1 MKVVIPLAGKGT
13 RLRPH
18 TYVTP
23 KPLLRVGGRPVM
35 SYILDDLKAL
45 GVEEIVFITGYLK
58 NEIEAYIGGE
68 YPGFRSHFVEQ
79 AVQNGTAGAVKLAQ
93 PFIDEELL
101 IIFVDTLF
109 DADLSIVRNLPEDV
123 AGVVWTK
130 HVQDYQ
136 RFGVVVT
143 DGEGFMKRI
152 VEKPEDPISK
162 LANIGLYFIRD
173 WRLLFDGIDHALGGP
188 KGPGEEFY
196 LTDAFQYMID
206 HGARLKTVEVQGW
219 YDCGKPETL
228 LETNRHLLE
237 TGRAHRPVGG
247 YGVRIHDPVR
257 VAEGVDLDDVELGPN
272 VTIEQGSVVRGS
284 AIRDA
289 IVGEDVRIEG
299 ARLHDSLI
307 GDRGVVTGV
316 RGSVNVV
323 DDSAIVGDEE
333 IVGDD
338 GNGGTS
344 G

>member
-35 SYILDDLKAL
+35 SYILDDLNAL

-58 NEIEAYIGGE
+58 DKIEAYIARE

-79 AVQNGTAGAVKLAQ
+79 AVQNGTAGAVKLAE
-93 PFIDEELL
+93 PYIDEELF

-109 DADLSIVRNLPEDV
+109 DTDLSIVRTQPEEL
-123 AGVVWTK
+123 AGVIWAK
-130 HVQDYQ
+130 HVEDYQ
-136 RFGVVVT
+136 RFGVIVT
-143 DGEGFMKRI
+143 DNDGFMKRI
-152 VEKPEDPISK
+152 VEKPRDPISK
-162 LANIGLYFIRD
+162 LANIGLYYIRD
-173 WRLLFDGIDHALGGP
+173 WRLLFEGIDHTLGGP

-237 TGRAHRPVGG
+237 TGRAHRPEGG
-247 YGVRIHDPVR
+247 HRVRIHDPVR
-257 VAEGVDLDDVELGPN
+257 VAEGVELEDVELGPN
-272 VTIEQGSVVRGS
+272 VTVEEGCVLRGS
-284 AIRDA
+284 TIRDA
-289 IVGEDVRIEG
+289 IIGEDVRIDD
-299 ARLHDSLI
+299 ARLRDSLI
-307 GDRGVVTGV
+307 GDRSVV
-316 RGSVNVV
+316 RGVEASVDVV
-323 DDSAIVGDEE
+323 DDSEVVG
-333 IVGDD
+333 G
-338 GNGGTS
+338 S
-344 G
+344 